1 MRNETSQGQED
12 NEEENLKEEV
22 ILGKASKP
30 GFYFFLDNARD
41 FCYRFSLNI
50 NC

>member
-22 ILGKASKP
+22 ILDKGLKTR
-30 GFYFFLDNARD
+30 GYFFFLTRQGI
-41 FCYRFSLNI
+41 FVIGFV
-50 NC
+50 